1 MIYVRMPHTT
11 FFPALAV
18 EFEIVDV
25 TIETVEAF

>member
-1 MIYVRMPHTT
+1 MIYVRMQCTT
-11 FFPALAV
+11 LFSVLAL